1 MKKGVKIEYKWIIA
15 AVSFLMVFVTLGF
28 CSSAKSIFLKR
39 ITEALAVKR
48 SVFSIS
54 DSCRYVTTAIVNI
67 FFGTLIAKFGAR
79 KLIAAGFLSLIISTV
94 LYAVASKVWMFYIGG
109 VFLGLGFSWTTTTI
123 VGSVIGKWFK
133 KGKGTVMG
141 AVLAANGLGGAL
153 SIQILSP
160 IIEQSTFS
168 YRKAYWLIV
177 AILVVVG
184 IIVVGL
190 FRNEPK
196 TKDDVDGQPT
206 ETKKDN
212 GRSWAG
218 VPFQDVLK
226 SKHFYVA
233 AVCVFLAGFTL
244 QGITGVSNPLM
255 KDAGLDPAFVDS
267 VLSINL
273 LSLMAFKFLTGFAYD
288 KFGLKTVANVCYTM
302 AIMAMLILS
311 LITNSATGR
320 VLAITYAFVSTMALP
335 LETVLIPI
343 FAMDLFGEK
352 PYNKVLGVFASVNMA
367 GQALGAP
374 ITNLCFD
381 LANNYNL
388 AIYISCGFMF
398 IAILLM
404 QYVFKGSKNQRKMVE
419 ALNP

>member
-1 MKKGVKIEYKWIIA
+1 MKNRVKIDYKWVIA
-15 AVSFLMVFVTLGF
+15 AVSFLMVFVSLGF

-54 DSCRYVTTAIVNI
+54 DSCRYVTTSIVNL

-94 LYAVASKVWMFYIGG
+94 LYAVGTQIWTFYIGG

-123 VGSVIGKWFK
+123 VGSVVGKWFK

-141 AVLAANGLGGAL
+141 AVLASNGLGGAL
-153 SIQILSP
+153 AVQILSP

-168 YRKAYWLIV
+168 YRKAYWLVV
-177 AILVVVG
+177 AILVAVG
-184 IIVVGL
+184 VIVVGL

-196 TKDDVDGQPT
+196 KTEENAEQPS

-212 GRSWAG
+212 ARSWVG

-267 VLSINL
+267 VMSINL
-273 LSLMAFKFLTGFAYD
+273 LALTAFKFLTGFAYD
-288 KFGLKTVANVCYTM
+288 KFGLRKVSFVCYTA
-302 AIMAMLILS
+302 AILAMFILS
-311 LITNSATGR
+311 VITDSITGK
-320 VLAITYAFVSTMALP
+320 VLAVTYAFVSTMALP

-352 PYNKVLGVFASVNMA
+352 PYNKVLGLFASINTA
-367 GQALGAP
+367 GYALGAP
-374 ITNLCFD
+374 ITNLCYD
-381 LANNYNL
+381 LTNSYNF
-388 AIYISCGFMF
+388 AIYVCCGLMLVAV
-398 IAILLM
+398 IAL
-404 QYVFKGSKNQRKMVE
+404 QYVFRASKNQRKSVE
-419 ALNP
+419 NAD

>member
-1 MKKGVKIEYKWIIA
+1 MKKRVKIDYKWVIA

-54 DSCRYVTTAIVNI
+54 DSCRYVTTAIVNL

-94 LYAVASKVWMFYIGG
+94 LYAVGTQIWTFYIGG

-123 VGSVIGKWFK
+123 VGSVVGKWFK

-141 AVLAANGLGGAL
+141 AVLASNGLGGAL
-153 SIQILSP
+153 AVQILSP

-168 YRKAYWLIV
+168 YRKAYWLVV

-184 IIVVGL
+184 VIVVGL

-196 TKDDVDGQPT
+196 KTEENAEQPS
-206 ETKKDN
+206 ETKTSKD
-212 GRSWAG
+212 RSWVG

-267 VLSINL
+267 VMSINL
-273 LSLMAFKFLTGFAYD
+273 LALTAFKFLTGFAYD
-288 KFGLKTVANVCYTM
+288 KFGLRKVSFVCYTA
-302 AIMAMLILS
+302 AILAMFILS
-311 LITNSATGR
+311 VITDSTTGR
-320 VLAITYAFVSTMALP
+320 VLAVTYAFVSTMALP

-352 PYNKVLGVFASVNMA
+352 PYNKVLGLFASINTA
-367 GQALGAP
+367 GYALGAP
-374 ITNLCFD
+374 ITNLCYD
-381 LANNYNL
+381 LTNSYNF
-388 AIYISCGFMF
+388 AIYVSCGLMLVAV
-398 IAILLM
+398 IAL
-404 QYVFKGSKNQRKMVE
+404 QYVFRASKNQRKSVE
-419 ALNP
+419 NAD

>member
-1 MKKGVKIEYKWIIA
+1 MKKRVKIDYKWVIA
-15 AVSFLMVFVTLGF
+15 TVSFLMVFVSLGF

-54 DSCRYVTTAIVNI
+54 DSCRYVTTAIVNL

-94 LYAVASKVWMFYIGG
+94 LYAVGTQIWTFYIGG

-123 VGSVIGKWFK
+123 VGSVVGKWFK

-141 AVLAANGLGGAL
+141 AVLASNGLGGAL
-153 SIQILSP
+153 AVQILSP

-168 YRKAYWLIV
+168 YRKAYWLVV
-177 AILVVVG
+177 AILVAVG
-184 IIVVGL
+184 VIVVGL

-196 TKDDVDGQPT
+196 KTEENAEQPS
-206 ETKKDN
+206 ETKTSKD
-212 GRSWAG
+212 RSWVG

-267 VLSINL
+267 VMSINL
-273 LSLMAFKFLTGFAYD
+273 LALTAFKFLTGFAYD
-288 KFGLKTVANVCYTM
+288 KFGLRKVSFVCYTA
-302 AIMAMLILS
+302 AILAMFILS
-311 LITNSATGR
+311 VITDSTTGR
-320 VLAITYAFVSTMALP
+320 VLAVTYAFVSTMALP

-352 PYNKVLGVFASVNMA
+352 PYNKVLGLFASINTA
-367 GQALGAP
+367 GYALGAP
-374 ITNLCFD
+374 ITNLCYD
-381 LANNYNL
+381 LTNSYNF
-388 AIYISCGFMF
+388 AIYVSCGLMLVAV
-398 IAILLM
+398 IAL
-404 QYVFKGSKNQRKMVE
+404 QYVFRASKNQRKSVE
-419 ALNP
+419 NAD